1 MNSDRSAARAGQQL
15 ERFAKVDVDGIF
27 VHYRECGPK
36 DAPAILLL
44 HGFPSSGHMFR
55 NLIPILCDQFRLV
68 APDLPGFG
76 QSDHPPHE
84 QFPYT
89 FATLAKV
96 MASFTDIVGLKR
108 YAMYIF
114 DYGAPVGLRMALD
127 DPQRITAIISQNGN
141 AYVDGMGDDH
151 WETVR
156 AFWAD
161 PTAENRSRMY
171 GAFSPAAV
179 YKQYTEGVPDVGLVS
194 PDGYSLDQFYLEEH
208 DALEEQLDL
217 RYDYR
222 TNVELY
228 PKFHEYFRKHQPHLL
243 AVWGR
248 NDPIFLPAGAEAFK
262 SDLPEAE
269 IHFVDT
275 GHFALETH
283 CAEIA
288 LLIRHFLTRKLAP
301 PAKSA

>member
-1 MNSDRSAARAGQQL
+1 MADEAIEKAAAGRPS
-15 ERFAKVDVDGIF
+15 ERFAKVDIDGIM

-55 NLIPILCDQFRLV
+55 NLIPMLCDVFRLV

-76 QSDHPPHE
+76 QSDHPLHE
-84 QFPYT
+84 QFSYT

-96 MASFTDIVGLKR
+96 IASFTEIIGLKSF
-108 YAMYIF
+108 AMYLF
-114 DYGAPVGLRMALD
+114 DYGAPVGLRIALEY
-127 DPQRITAIISQNGN
+127 PERVTAIISQNGN
-141 AYVDGMGDDH
+141 AYLDGMGDH
-151 WETVR
+151 WAQVR

-161 PTAENRSRMY
+161 PSMANRNAMY
-171 GAFSPAAV
+171 AAFAPEAV
-179 YKQYTEGVPDVGLVS
+179 LRQYMEGVPDPGLVS
-194 PDGYSLDQFYLEEH
+194 PDGYSLDQFYLEAH
-208 DALEEQLDL
+208 DALEAQLNL

-228 PKFHEYFRKHQPHLL
+228 SKFQEYFRSHQPPLL
-243 AVWGR
+243 AVWGK
-248 NDPIFLPAGAEAFK
+248 NDPIFLPAGAEAFRR
-262 SDLPEAE
+262 DLPEAE

-288 LLIRHFLTRKLAP
+288 FLIRNFLIRKLMI
-301 PAKSA
+301 

>member
-1 MNSDRSAARAGQQL
+1 MASEVSVERSL

-55 NLIPILCDQFRLV
+55 NLIPMLCDQFRIV

-76 QSDHPPHE
+76 QSDRPEHE
-84 QFPYT
+84 LFPYS

-96 MASFTDIVGLKR
+96 IGSFVDIVGLER
-108 YAMYIF
+108 YAIYIF
-114 DYGAPVGLRMALD
+114 DYGAPVGLRIALEY
-127 DPQRITAIISQNGN
+127 PERVTAIISQNGN
-141 AYVDGMGDDH
+141 AYLDGMGNH
-151 WETVR
+151 WAAVR
-156 AFWAD
+156 AFWED
-161 PTAENRSRMY
+161 PTAERRNSMRA
-171 GAFSPAAV
+171 GFSPSAV
-179 YKQYTEGVPDVGLVS
+179 YHQYTDGVPDVSLVS
-194 PDGYSLDQFYLEEH
+194 PDGYSLDQFYLERH
-208 DALEEQLDL
+208 DAIEEQLDL

-228 PKFHEYFRKHQPHLL
+228 PRFQEYFRSHQPPLL
-243 AVWGR
+243 AVWGK
-248 NDPIFLPAGAEAFK
+248 NDTIFLPAGAEAFRR
-262 SDLPEAE
+262 DLPSAE
-269 IHFVDT
+269 VHLLDT

-288 LLIRHFLTRKLAP
+288 SLMREFLTRKLLP
-301 PAKSA
+301 PMLSA